1 MKVMK
6 RFQTEEEFE
15 AWKNSPQYMTPY
27 TVAITSTGAV
37 HMYDGDDDDYS
48 ITAVIKMTGWITIAT
63 RGMMKYIDKIYKNGE
78 EKKVYEY
85 DEELGEFV
93 YENSPDFT
101 YAGRQT
107 YYYRKKLGTTQY
119 YKLDDYIIPYALYA
133 HHGCT
138 NEVLVDSGVAFEGS
152 GFNYRK
158 RFAKTRWASDIDFN
172 TYGDRYG
179 AYRRFLYVEK
189 GDIVKIVFK
198 RENLMYKP
206 HLSHLYILGEGKYYD
221 EVPKIG
227 FFNKYASE
235 VKIGDGFKSVDAN
248 VIKLQRCKKIF
259 LGKNIEKF
267 YFSEYSATGGY
278 YKKRIF
284 ARENVSFINNPT
296 SSKIIR
302 IK

>member
-37 HMYDGDDDDYS
+37 HMSEGDDDDYS

-78 EKKVYEY
+78 EKRFYEY
-85 DEELGEFV
+85 DEELGDFV
-93 YENSPDFT
+93 FEESPDLT

-119 YKLDDYIIPYALYA
+119 YKLDDYIIPYGLYS
-133 HHGCT
+133 HNGCT
-138 NEVLVDSGVAFEGS
+138 NEVLVDSGVADEGD
-152 GFNYRK
+152 GFNHRK
-158 RFAKTRWASDIDFN
+158 RFAKTRWASNIDFD
-172 TYGDRYG
+172 TYGDCQF
-179 AYRRFLYVEK
+179 AYRRFLYVER
-189 GDIVKIVFK
+189 GDIVKIVFNRQK
-198 RENLMYKP
+198 LMNRP
-206 HLSHLYILGEGKYYD
+206 RVNILNILGEGEYYD

-227 FFNKYASE
+227 FLNKYASE

-248 VIKLQRCKKIF
+248 VIKMQKCKKIF

-267 YFSEYSATGGY
+267 YFSEDSAIWGY

-296 SSKIIR
+296 SSKIVR